1 MKAALKSEFVIFG
14 TFMPAFAVILVPCC
28 AIMALAMYGQ
38 LHFGGRLRE
47 RHGSYDSHV
56 FTHLVR

>member
-14 TFMPAFAVILVPCC
+14 TFMPAFAVILVPVWCH
-28 AIMALAMYGQ
+28 YGVRHRQ
-38 LHFGGRLRE
+38 LHFSGRLRE

-56 FTHLVR
+56 FTHLV